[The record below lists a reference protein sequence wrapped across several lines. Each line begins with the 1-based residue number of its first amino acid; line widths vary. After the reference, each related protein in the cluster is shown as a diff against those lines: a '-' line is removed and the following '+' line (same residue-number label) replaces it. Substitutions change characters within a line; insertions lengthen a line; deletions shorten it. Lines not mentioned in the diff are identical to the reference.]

1 MSDTAA
7 PLETTLDDAIDEPND
22 VRPVIKTGPANNWTL
37 YAFFGLLAFGGLVLF
52 NSLNAAREASNG
64 SLIEQTG
71 DAADQRIASPEPL
84 DVPGGFG
91 GDPLFSPE
99 SRGLNRAPVV
109 LGPGI
114 PPANG
119 ANSPETRIVIEQPPA
134 RVARNSN
141 IPAQLPPP
149 PVAAPAPLPQPPVP
163 EPTREPARP
172 QVVFERPAQS
182 ASPEAILAAA
192 ADGVE
197 RVKAARLRNPSL
209 TIPQGT
215 VIPAVLETALDST
228 RGGGV
233 RALVQR
239 NVRGFDGTKVLIPRG
254 SRLYGEYQ
262 ADLKRGQNRA
272 LVQWTRLIR
281 PDGVTVALDSPSSD
295 PLGRAGVKGKVDSKF
310 FQRFGNALLQSVLD
324 IGVGLAV
331 NAASDGV
338 VVALPGSTQNVQIAD
353 QNAILPT
360 LKVKHGTSVSVFVA
374 RDLDFSSVD

>member
-1 MSDTAA
+1 MSDTTA
-7 PLETTLDDAIDEPND
+7 PLETTLDDAIVEPND

-37 YAFFGLLAFGGLVLF
+37 YAFFGLLALGGLVLF
-52 NSLNAAREASNG
+52 NSLNAAREASNE

-91 GDPLFSPE
+91 GSGPLFSPQA
-99 SRGLNRAPVV
+99 RGLSEVPVTA
-109 LGPGI
+109 GPSM
-114 PPANG
+114 PQSQT
-119 ANSPETRIVIEQPPA
+119 SPETRIVIEQPPA
-134 RVARNSN
+134 RVAGITN
-141 IPAQLPPP
+141 IPTQLPPP
-149 PVAAPAPLPQPPVP
+149 PTPVPAPMPQPPAPVP
-163 EPTREPARP
+163 VREPARP
-172 QVVFERPAQS
+172 RVVFERPAT
-182 ASPEAILAAA
+182 ATSPEAILAAA
-192 ADGVE
+192 SDGVE

-239 NVRGFDGTKVLIPRG
+239 HVRGFDGTRVLIPRG

-324 IGVGLAV
+324 IGVGVAV

-338 VVALPGSTQNVQIAD
+338 VVALPGSTQNVQITD
-353 QNAILPT
+353 QTAILPT

-374 RDLDFSSVD
+374 RDLDFSSVE